1 MQDVVIVA
9 ATRTA
14 VGNRPIKAVLDPYN
28 PTGTTARVNFNTS
41 KTERYETGGPPPKC
55 QVNWVI
61 LDSDWEGEFCRV
73 VESHPRV
80 RAYVKNHSLGFEV
93 PYRFGGEAR
102 RFRPFVDLY
111 HDAYHQIGGTPKPL
125 GVHSPGLVA
134 DTDEAAREAHKASWF
149 YGGTGGLAVGGV
161 FIILASTPPAA
172 RLTLPAW
179 FDGRTDPAA
188 YAATGAVGLMTL
200 MLIGY
205 GVVWGWWW
213 LARR

>member
-1 MQDVVIVA
+1 MVKGLWKIIALSLAGVLAIVVLVV
-9 ATRTA
+9 
-14 VGNRPIKAVLDPYN
+14 VGGVIAVL
-28 PTGTTARVNFNTS
+28 A
-41 KTERYETGGPPPKC
+41 
-55 QVNWVI
+55 
-61 LDSDWEGEFCRV
+61 SDKGLIAEDAALLIISAV
-73 VESHPRV
+73 MAVLMM
-80 RAYVKNHSLGFEV
+80 ALSLW
-93 PYRFGGEAR
+93 
-102 RFRPFVDLY
+102 
-111 HDAYHQIGGTPKPL
+111 L
-125 GVHSPGLVA
+125 GVA
-134 DTDEAAREAHKASWF
+134 WMARIDEAAREAHKASWF
-149 YGGTGGLAVGGV
+149 YGGSGGLAVGGV